1 MDEDPNATPTD
12 DRGEKKKRG
21 LISSSRQTVLHVS
34 SDGPEHGD
42 YYPLSIASTKR
53 TNYCFVNMSKEKQDI
68 DRNPPSIPSVDIC
81 YPSAEGIALSLK
93 SRTPRAF
100 IAPKKPSD
108 APAHASKIVGHYA
121 ESAWVA
127 NGMQRAND
135 HRSNNGVGAL
145 PPAEGDRLDIDPYKS
160 RDTLVKH
167 SASMVDFARS
177 AQKTAA
183 RFLPT
188 DTSNV
193 DLYDGRPAPSTKRM
207 VNPVNMDKMSGRPP
221 VAQAPDFPAIDVS
234 DGLVHPR
241 IRETSFAPLQPQAVQ
256 IRMAHLRAEREG
268 VPRLCGGT
276 DVSPLRPRVG
286 AGAVD
291 FSKNVP
297 RGDPNS
303 GSLDLVYE
311 NLDPVINS
319 GRRRTGGNPFMSTTV
334 SRNKREQ
341 LVKPKWGA
349 LDRIYDTDRGEKLT
363 QQQTGTLYNFEKR
376 VDRDHAFSGVKP
388 SEAFLRRTTSGQ
400 PGPGQYSGEIIPA
413 LTSARSG
420 SPGRS
425 FTKASK

>member
-1 MDEDPNATPTD
+1 
-12 DRGEKKKRG
+12 
-21 LISSSRQTVLHVS
+21 
-34 SDGPEHGD
+34 
-42 YYPLSIASTKR
+42 
-53 TNYCFVNMSKEKQDI
+53 MSKEKQDI
-68 DRNPPSIPSVDIC
+68 DRNPPAIPSVDIC

-108 APAHASKIVGHYA
+108 AAAHASKIVGHYA

-127 NGMQRAND
+127 SGAQRIND
-135 HRSNNGVGAL
+135 HNSNNSAL
-145 PPAEGDRLDIDPYKS
+145 APAEGDRLDIDPYKS
-160 RDTLVKH
+160 KDALVKH

-177 AQKTAA
+177 ATKSGA
-183 RFLPT
+183 RSLPT

-193 DLYDGRPAPSTKRM
+193 ELYDGRPAPSTKRM

-221 VAQAPDFPAIDVS
+221 VAQAPDFPIIDVN
-234 DGLVHPR
+234 DGLVHPK
-241 IRETSFAPLQPQAVQ
+241 IRDTAFAPLQPQSVQ
-256 IRMAHLRAEREG
+256 LRMAKLRSEREG

-297 RGDPNS
+297 RDDPNS
-303 GSLDLVYE
+303 GSLDLVYD
-311 NLDPVINS
+311 NLDSAINS
-319 GRRRTGGNPFMSTTV
+319 GRKRTGGNPFMSTTV

-341 LVKPKWGA
+341 LAKPKWGA

-363 QQQTGTLYNFEKR
+363 QQQNGTLYEFEKR
-376 VDRDHAFSGVKP
+376 VDRDHAFTGVMP
-388 SEAFLRRTTSGQ
+388 SETFLKRTNGGQ

-413 LTSARSG
+413 LTGRSG

-425 FTKASK
+425 FSKASK